1 MKTAG
6 KLLAFL
12 AAVALLAAFCGCS
25 LFKTNRTQNGTDA
38 PAKTEEKAKPATVD
52 DLNGLAA
59 LYGDLFR
66 TLTKA
71 QTSVAYNDPAVG
83 TTLNAHSTLQKEG
96 ETLTY
101 RATVDRLN
109 DADADR
115 FLTTETLPAVS
126 GTVEEIRANYSGLFV
141 WDRVATGLILSTPV
155 FTGGNLSAPAIRRAD
170 GKVTLTGSVPDEKL
184 AAFFGIDVT
193 GVSGMEITVSY
204 TDAAVLSLALS
215 YTAGAAAVTV
225 TVTFTY

>member
-6 KLLAFL
+6 RLLAFL
-12 AAVALLAAFCGCS
+12 IAVALLAAFCGCS
-25 LFKTNRTQNGTDA
+25 FFKTSRNQKDNQ
-38 PAKTEEKAKPATVD
+38 PAKTEEQANPATAD

-59 LYGDLFR
+59 LYGNLFR

-83 TTLNAHSTLQKEG
+83 TTLSANSTLKKEG
-96 ETLTY
+96 DALTY

-109 DADADR
+109 DADEDR
-115 FLTTETLPAVS
+115 FLSSETLPTVS
-126 GTVEEIRANYSGLFV
+126 GTAEEIRANYSGLFV
-141 WDRVATGLILSTPV
+141 WDRVATGLILSVPV
-155 FTGGNLSAPAIRRAD
+155 FSGENLSSPAIRRAD
-170 GKVTLTGSVPDEKL
+170 GKKTLTAAVPDGKL
-184 AAFFGIDVT
+184 SAFFGIEVAD
-193 GVSGMEITVSY
+193 VSGMEITVSY
-204 TDAAVLSLALS
+204 TDAAVLSLVLS